1 MEEAKKNGI
10 TERPPVIVI
19 TGHID
24 HGKSTLLD
32 YIRKTNIAG
41 GEVGGITQLLSAYE
55 VVHPSTGSTSS
66 PQENSGLAPSASSGQ
81 GKKITFLDTP
91 GHEAFSGMRERGVL
105 AADIAV
111 LVVSAED
118 SVKAQTIEALKTIR
132 ADGIPFIVA
141 INKIDKPSANI
152 EKVKIDLVEQEVY
165 LEGYGGDIPSVA
177 ISAKTGQGVPELL
190 DMILLVAE
198 MAELRGD
205 KSIPASGI
213 VIESHIDAKRGITAT
228 LVIENGTLKSG
239 MFAVAGDAIAPTR
252 LIEDFLGKNV
262 KEATFSSPVTITGFN
277 KLPEV
282 GAKFTSYEKKKDAEA
297 VCATSKEKLATT
309 KENAPK
315 KTESEEW
322 VLTVPIIIKTDVAGS
337 LEAIRGE
344 LSKISKEGLVSKI
357 VQSGAGTISESDVKL
372 ASSMNNSLL
381 VGFNVK
387 IEKAAIDL
395 ALRLGVQINSFDII
409 YKLTEWLDAELE
421 KKRPRVS
428 VEETS
433 GGAKILK
440 CFSRT
445 KDKQIVGGR
454 VTEGTI
460 VSGANIKIIRR
471 DFEIGQGKI
480 LGLEQ
485 GKTKV
490 REVQSGNEFGV
501 SVETK
506 MEIAPGDIIKSYI
519 IVTK

>member
-1 MEEAKKNGI
+1 MEELKKNGI

-32 YIRKTNIAG
+32 YIRKTNVVE

-55 VVHPSTGSTSS
+55 VVHHSTGSTSS
-66 PQENSGLAPSASSGQ
+66 PRESSGQ

-91 GHEAFSGMRERGVL
+91 GHAAFSGMRERGVL

-118 SVKAQTIEALKTIR
+118 SVKTQTIEALKTIR

-141 INKIDKPSANI
+141 INKIDKPAANI

-165 LEGYGGDIPSVA
+165 LEGYGGNIPCVA
-177 ISAKTGQGVPELL
+177 ISAKTGQGVSELL

-198 MAELRGD
+198 MAELKGD
-205 KSIPASGI
+205 RSVPASGI
-213 VIESHIDAKRGITAT
+213 AIESHVDQKRGITAT

-239 MFAVAGDAIAPTR
+239 MFVVAGDAIAPTR
-252 LIEDFLGKNV
+252 LIEDFLGRNV
-262 KEATFSSPVTITGFN
+262 KEATFSSPVTITGFD

-282 GAKFTSYEKKKDAEA
+282 GARFAAYENKKGAEIA
-297 VCATSKEKLATT
+297 CTANKEKDSAK
-309 KENAPK
+309 KESTPKNAGQ
-315 KTESEEW
+315 EEG
-322 VLTVPIIIKTDVAGS
+322 VLVVPIIIKTDVAGS
-337 LEAIRGE
+337 LEAIEGE
-344 LSKISKEGLVSKI
+344 LSKISKERLVSKI
-357 VQSGAGTISESDVKL
+357 VQGGAGAISESDVKL

-381 VGFNVK
+381 IGFNVK
-387 IEKAAIDL
+387 IEKAAVDL

-428 VEETS
+428 IEEIS
-433 GGAKILK
+433 GAAKILK

-445 KDKQIVGGR
+445 RDKQIVGGR
-454 VTEGTI
+454 VTEGSI
-460 VSGANIKIIRR
+460 VSGANVKIVRR
-471 DFEIGQGKI
+471 DFEIGRGKI
-480 LGLEQ
+480 IGLER
-485 GKTKV
+485 GKTKTG
-490 REVQSGNEFGV
+490 EVESGSEFGV
-501 SVETK
+501 SIEAK
-506 MEIAPGDIIKSYI
+506 MEIAPGDIIQSYVT
-519 IVTK
+519 VTK